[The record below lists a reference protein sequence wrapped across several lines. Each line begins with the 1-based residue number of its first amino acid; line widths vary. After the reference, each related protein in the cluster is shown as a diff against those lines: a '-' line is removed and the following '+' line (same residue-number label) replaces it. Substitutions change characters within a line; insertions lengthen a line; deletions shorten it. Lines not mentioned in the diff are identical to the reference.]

1 MNHLLNSRL
10 GRRLMGCFVLL
21 LAVVASL
28 YAFALQASM
37 EFTES
42 ELLSSFMH
50 DEVVAA
56 AKDRSFA
63 VNIENI
69 TGTEFFG
76 TAAHLPPIPARY
88 AHLKEGFQEVLDE
101 PPTFAYRL
109 TDDQGNIYVLVRN
122 QKDFESFEERIEQSL
137 TVSVIVVIAIGLLV
151 GAWLTRTVVSP
162 IVKLSGDI
170 KDAARSSRYH
180 RVPLPAQ
187 GDEIS
192 DLAKICD
199 ESLQRLQDAIDRE
212 KAFTGDVSHELRTP
226 LCIIRSSSELLSL
239 QPLTDRQSE
248 HVGKIHRAAE
258 QMQELVEL
266 FLQLARHESLAQTDR
281 VSDTLTCVVEQWQPS
296 AQEKGLQVTLKT
308 KHGCPVPV
316 SPIMLATVAN
326 NLLRNAVN
334 YTREGAITVTETSEG
349 FEVSD
354 TGIGMTDEEM
364 QTVFTQHVRG
374 KTASTMA
381 QGNGL
386 GLAIATRICRRCG
399 WNLSVLRNTAGG
411 CCFAVRIQAPESADA
426 GASMRRDCRTNPS
439 PRA

>member
-1 MNHLLNSRL
+1 MLCPLNSRL

-21 LAVVASL
+21 LAVVACL

-56 AKDRSFA
+56 SKDKQFA
-63 VNIENI
+63 ANIENI
-69 TGTEFFG
+69 AGTEFFG
-76 TAAHLPPIPARY
+76 TAAHLPSIPTRY
-88 AHLKEGFQEVLDE
+88 AHLAEGFQEILDD

-109 TDDQGNIYVLVRN
+109 TDDKGDVYVLVRN
-122 QKDFESFEERIEQSL
+122 QKDFETFEQRIEQWL
-137 TVSVIVVIAIGLLV
+137 TVSVIVVIVIGLLV
-151 GAWLTRTVVSP
+151 GAWLTKTMVSP
-162 IVKLSGDI
+162 IMKLSGDI
-170 KDAARSSRYH
+170 KEAARSSRY
-180 RVPLPAQ
+180 RPVPLPVQ
-187 GDEIS
+187 RDEIS

-226 LCIIRSSSELLSL
+226 LSVIRSSSELLQMQKLS
-239 QPLTDRQSE
+239 DRQSE
-248 HVGKIHRAAE
+248 HVYKINRAAE

-266 FLQLARHESLAQTDR
+266 FLQLARHESVAQTDR
-281 VSDTLTCVVEQWQPS
+281 VTDTLACVVEQWEQT
-296 AQEKGLQVTLKT
+296 ARDKGLQLTMSLQQS
-308 KHGCPVPV
+308 CPVPV

-326 NLLRNAVN
+326 NLIRNAVN
-334 YTREGAITVTETSEG
+334 YTREGQVVVTETREG

-364 QTVFTQHVRG
+364 QTVFAKHVRG
-374 KTASTMA
+374 KTASAMA

-386 GLAIATRICRRCG
+386 GLSIATRICRRCG
-399 WNLSVLRNTAGG
+399 WILSVKRNRVGG
-411 CCFAVRIQAPESADA
+411 CAFTVRIPSQEASNAMRPARADCEA
-426 GASMRRDCRTNPS
+426 
-439 PRA
+439 